1 MLFAAIS
8 NDSYSSSADENELI
22 KRIQRKDPYALE
34 ELYDLYK
41 RLLFGMILSIVKNRN
56 EAVNLLLEVF
66 ETVWEKAAS
75 FNTDRENVY
84 SWLVRLTRSRAIRF
98 VHLHKAPEE
107 ETSAVIEGDNYDPL
121 KTTIYSDRT
130 ELVKK
135 ALTKI
140 PEEQLE
146 VLKIAY
152 YRGMTQQEIAD
163 SLNVTLRTVK
173 TRTKEGMLKFKQVIE
188 NFIIGHE

>member
-1 MLFAAIS
+1 MVFTTVA
-8 NDSYSSSADENELI
+8 NDSYSSSADEIQLI
-22 KRIQRKDPYALE
+22 KRIQHKDPDALE

-56 EAVNLLLEVF
+56 EAGNLLLEVF
-66 ETVWEKAAS
+66 ETVWEKAAA
-75 FNTDRENVY
+75 FNTNRGNVY
-84 SWLVRLTRSRAIRF
+84 CWLVRLTRSRAIGHVRSQKDPGEDKF
-98 VHLHKAPEE
+98 VILPE
-107 ETSAVIEGDNYDPL
+107 DNYDPL
-121 KTTIYSDRT
+121 QTTIYSDRT
-130 ELVKK
+130 ELVRK

-152 YRGMTQQEIAD
+152 CRGMTQQEIAN

-173 TRTKEGMLKFKQVIE
+173 TRTKEGMLKFKQVME
-188 NFIIGHE
+188 NFIKGHE